1 MKKFKIFC
9 MICCKYI
16 KLKTKNKSNT
26 IKNNITNQKKFLN
39 TNTKT
44 VRNASASVKFEH
56 EAFLSSF
63 ENQSEIKS
71 LSSFFFILLSVTGVV
86 VCTKYKRIL
95 FYLEIG
101 CG

>member
-1 MKKFKIFC
+1 M
-9 MICCKYI
+9 
-16 KLKTKNKSNT
+16 
-26 IKNNITNQKKFLN
+26 
-39 TNTKT
+39 
-44 VRNASASVKFEH
+44 
-56 EAFLSSF
+56 FLSSF